1 MLAGD
6 QTQIRAGGMSLSGDT
21 EFIGNLIG
29 ASQLLAK
36 REKLEDGLRELAA
49 TTAHMLQA
57 EKCSIMLVSDEAEA
71 PETSQDMRLRVY
83 ANYGALPQAAY
94 EQGTRF
100 NEGIS
105 GHVAAT
111 AKPLLVEDIS
121 RSRFAGA
128 ARYAEDSRK
137 SLISAPILLGG
148 KVIGVI
154 NITSPL
160 DGRTFTEHDLEL
172 LNIFA
177 LFVGQSIHI
186 VQLQSVLRSRFL
198 QLALALED
206 KEGRHPDTPLSPDP
220 AHLAKIVAKT
230 IFRELNQG
238 GFSSSQILNVASEV
252 IGLLNEELETHKHR
266 VERGDG
272 A

>member
-1 MLAGD
+1 M
-6 QTQIRAGGMSLSGDT
+6 TLSQNA
-21 EFIGNLIG
+21 EFIGSLFD
-29 ASQLLAK
+29 ASQLLVQ
-36 REKLEDGLRELAA
+36 REKLDEGLRELAA
-49 TTAHMLQA
+49 TTARMLQA

-71 PETSQDMRLRVY
+71 GVPAEEPRLRVY
-83 ANYGALPQAAY
+83 ANYGTLPQAAY
-94 EQGTRF
+94 EQGMRF

-105 GHVAAT
+105 GYVAAT
-111 AKPLLVEDIS
+111 GRPLLVEDIS
-121 RSRFAGA
+121 RSRFAAA
-128 ARYAEDSRK
+128 ARYADDSRK

-154 NITSPL
+154 NISRPC
-160 DGRTFTEHDLEL
+160 DGRTFTEQDLEL

-206 KEGRHPDTPLSPDP
+206 KEAGAGGGSLSPDP

-230 IFRELNQG
+230 IFRELTQG
-238 GFSSSQILNVASEV
+238 GFSTSQILNVASEV
-252 IGLLNEELETHKHR
+252 IGLLNEELEEHQHKG
-266 VERGDG
+266 RG
-272 A
+272 